1 MILINNKVSDYRIV
15 ISAEADEAVRYAADE
30 LAKYLELMGGAKLP
44 VTCDSTET
52 QEKEIVIGKTNREGT
67 PCGSGLK
74 HDGFIWKTL
83 GEKLFILGENSR
95 ACLQGVYRLLED
107 VLGCRF
113 FAKDVEKIPSRN
125 TVVLSELDRTVISP
139 LEYRETF
146 WFDVEYN
153 PDFNV
158 KRGFNSF
165 YYHNQSPR
173 HGGGMQFWGFDHT
186 LFNYVSPDEYF
197 DEHPEY
203 FSMVDGVRIREN
215 TQLCLTNP
223 EVIEI
228 TKRKLRQN
236 IIDHPDCRIFSLS
249 QLDWY
254 NFCTCPECARVDEE
268 EGSHAGT
275 MIRFVNAVAADIA
288 EDYPD
293 VIVDTFAYHYT
304 RQAPKI
310 TKPLPNVCVRVC
322 SIECCFAHPIEKC
335 EHEYKPAP
343 TRFRDDLQR
352 WSKIC
357 NHMYVWDYTTNY
369 RHYLAPFPNF
379 HTLQA
384 NMKFFLKNGVKG
396 IFEQGNYHSPS
407 GEFAELRIYLIS
419 KLMWDPD
426 IDVEQVMDEFLTGY
440 YGLAAAPIRKYIR
453 MLTDHLVKDNVHM
466 CIFDDPRLYIT
477 DEDLAAAALLWDEA
491 EALAADE
498 AELARVRRSRLQVRY
513 CEIQRMPLEN
523 PEREKLLDDFERD
536 IQLHGITHIR
546 EFRPW
551 QETMEVLRAGGPY
564 L

>member
-1 MILINNKVSDYRIV
+1 MKLIENKMSDYRIV
-15 ISAEADEAVRYAADE
+15 IADNADEAIRYAADE
-30 LAKYLELMGGAKLP
+30 LAKYLEQMSGVKLP
-44 VTCDSTET
+44 VVCDAAEPT
-52 QEKEIVIGKTNREGT
+52 EKEIVIGSTNRAGA
-67 PCGSGLK
+67 PCTAGLI
-74 HDGFIWKTL
+74 HDGYIHKTVE
-83 GEKLFILGENSR
+83 EKLFIAGENSR
-95 ACLQGVYRLLED
+95 ACLQGVYQLLENE
-107 VLGCRF
+107 LGCRF
-113 FAKDVEKIPSRN
+113 LSKNVEKIPTRS
-125 TVVLSELDRTVISP
+125 VICLPELDKTVISP

-146 WFDVEYN
+146 WFDVEYD

-173 HGGGMQFWGFDHT
+173 HGGGMQYWGFDHT

-203 FSMVDGVRIREN
+203 FAMVDGVRVREH

-236 IIDHPDCRIFSLS
+236 IIEHPDCRIFSLS

-304 RQAPKI
+304 RKPPKYVR
-310 TKPLPNVCVRVC
+310 PLPNVCVRVC
-322 SIECCFAHPIEKC
+322 SIECCFAHPIDQC
-335 EHEYKPAP
+335 DHEYNPG
-343 TRFRDDLQR
+343 RSLFRDDIQQ
-352 WSKIC
+352 WAQIC

-369 RHYLAPFPNF
+369 HHYLAPFPNF
-379 HTLQA
+379 HTLQG

-396 IFEQGNYHSPS
+396 LFEQGNYHSIS

-419 KLMWDPD
+419 KLMWNPD

-453 MLTDHLVKDNVHM
+453 LLTDHLVQNNVHM
-466 CIFDDPRLYIT
+466 RINDDPRTYIT
-477 DEDLAAAALLWDEA
+477 DEALEAADALWDEA

-498 AELARVRRSRLQVRY
+498 AELTRIRRSRIQVRY
-513 CEIQRMPLEN
+513 CQLQRMTLEN
-523 PEREKLLDDFERD
+523 PEREGLLDDFERD
-536 IQLHGITHIR
+536 IQAFGITHIR

-551 QETMEVLRAGGPY
+551 QETMKVLRAGGPY
-564 L
+564 K

>member
-1 MILINNKVSDYRIV
+1 MILIDNKASDYRVV
-15 ISAEADEAVRYAADE
+15 ISAAADEAVRYAADE
-30 LAKYLELMGGAKLP
+30 LAKYLELMGGVKLP
-44 VTCDSTET
+44 VVYDSTET

-67 PCGSGLK
+67 PCGSGLI
-74 HDGFIWKTL
+74 HDGFIWKTV

-113 FAKDVEKIPSRN
+113 FAKDVEKIPSRRMIS
-125 TVVLSELDRTVISP
+125 LPELDRTVISP

-173 HGGGMQFWGFDHT
+173 HGGGMQYWGFDHT

-310 TKPLPNVCVRVC
+310 TRPLPNVCVRVC

-335 EHEYKPAP
+335 EH
-343 TRFRDDLQR
+343 
-352 WSKIC
+352 
-357 NHMYVWDYTTNY
+357 
-369 RHYLAPFPNF
+369 
-379 HTLQA
+379 
-384 NMKFFLKNGVKG
+384 
-396 IFEQGNYHSPS
+396 
-407 GEFAELRIYLIS
+407 
-419 KLMWDPD
+419 
-426 IDVEQVMDEFLTGY
+426 
-440 YGLAAAPIRKYIR
+440 
-453 MLTDHLVKDNVHM
+453 
-466 CIFDDPRLYIT
+466 
-477 DEDLAAAALLWDEA
+477 
-491 EALAADE
+491 
-498 AELARVRRSRLQVRY
+498 
-513 CEIQRMPLEN
+513 
-523 PEREKLLDDFERD
+523 
-536 IQLHGITHIR
+536 
-546 EFRPW
+546 
-551 QETMEVLRAGGPY
+551 
-564 L
+564 